1 MGLSDIMAQP
11 EPMPSGEVVGVVTGH
26 HVPSHSRESSTSST
40 ASAASICSNGGL
52 IQTAE
57 EEEQHTSPI
66 YTALSKC
73 SSPTANNIIANH
85 SVELA
90 RDAELEQRL
99 EKTRLELEQSRAECG
114 RLAQIRDDVEAE
126 VRELTASLFQEAHV
140 MVNAANV
147 KAAASE
153 KALKEA
159 RMQVEVL
166 SAEVEALKTLVLTS
180 TPSQPNAHL
189 HPQLSSSLSSGNIH
203 TNNTPPSLGNGFAG
217 IKSSGGGGL
226 KMFTRHRR
234 GTSDCDMK
242 YHHIQGGA
250 DLNSPLSSSPENPV
264 RPAGAAADACCLNGG
279 SHLASTPDNDGC
291 EVDPVL
297 YDELENWRKNPSL
310 EQESSPLMQRLFEED
325 ADRCLDFP
333 QKDLAARVR
342 LAVQDNVIFIEE
354 FATQSTRCA
363 LLDTQ
368 RQCRYRI
375 KLGDDDQWH
384 TISSLCRNRITAVC
398 DMLTYLRYIQ
408 LGLVKSSVDDIYW
421 EMIRL
426 RKRMTLARLGL
437 S

>member
-1 MGLSDIMAQP
+1 
-11 EPMPSGEVVGVVTGH
+11 
-26 HVPSHSRESSTSST
+26 
-40 ASAASICSNGGL
+40 
-52 IQTAE
+52 
-57 EEEQHTSPI
+57 
-66 YTALSKC
+66 
-73 SSPTANNIIANH
+73 
-85 SVELA
+85 
-90 RDAELEQRL
+90 
-99 EKTRLELEQSRAECG
+99 
-114 RLAQIRDDVEAE
+114 
-126 VRELTASLFQEAHV
+126 

-217 IKSSGGGGL
+217 NKSGGGL

-279 SHLASTPDNDGC
+279 SHLAGTPDNDGC

-354 FATQSTRCA
+354 FATQSTYVI
-363 LLDTQ
+363 D
-368 RQCRYRI
+368 RI
-375 KLGDDDQWH
+375 LFFKFQ
-384 TISSLCRNRITAVC
+384 II
-398 DMLTYLRYIQ
+398 
-408 LGLVKSSVDDIYW
+408 KS
-421 EMIRL
+421 
-426 RKRMTLARLGL
+426 
-437 S
+437 

>member
-1 MGLSDIMAQP
+1 
-11 EPMPSGEVVGVVTGH
+11 
-26 HVPSHSRESSTSST
+26 
-40 ASAASICSNGGL
+40 
-52 IQTAE
+52 
-57 EEEQHTSPI
+57 
-66 YTALSKC
+66 
-73 SSPTANNIIANH
+73 
-85 SVELA
+85 
-90 RDAELEQRL
+90 
-99 EKTRLELEQSRAECG
+99 
-114 RLAQIRDDVEAE
+114 
-126 VRELTASLFQEAHV
+126 

-189 HPQLSSSLSSGNIH
+189 HPQLSSSLSSGNIY

-217 IKSSGGGGL
+217 NKSSGGGGL

-279 SHLASTPDNDGC
+279 SHLAGTPDNDGC

-354 FATQSTRCA
+354 FATQSTYVIDRIPYTISNNLILVVVDVDRRCA

-368 RQCRYRI
+368 RPCRYRI

-384 TISSLCRNRITAVC
+384 TISSLCRNRV
-398 DMLTYLRYIQ
+398 
-408 LGLVKSSVDDIYW
+408 SVVNLS
-421 EMIRL
+421 MIIG
-426 RKRMTLARLGL
+426 KMI
-437 S
+437 